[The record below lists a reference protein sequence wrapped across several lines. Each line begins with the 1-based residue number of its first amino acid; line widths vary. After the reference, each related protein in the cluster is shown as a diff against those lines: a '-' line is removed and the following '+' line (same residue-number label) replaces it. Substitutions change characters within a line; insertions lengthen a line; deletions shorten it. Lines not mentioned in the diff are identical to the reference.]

1 MQFKV
6 GDSVKF
12 LNATGSGKVLR
23 ILSGDKIEVENEHG
37 FEEVFSISELVSAN
51 PPADYNTENLHF
63 DREVVNKA
71 NVDEFAKQDVI
82 LKRKFKHLDHY
93 GQKDRDV
100 IDLHIENLIDSHRG
114 MGNAQILNIQMV
126 HFRRFLNSS
135 INKQHKKIVV
145 IHGVG
150 EGVLRNEIRK
160 ELDYY
165 HVDLEYHDASYQE
178 FGMGA
183 TEIRLKK

>member
-23 ILSGDKIEVENEHG
+23 ILGGDKIEVENEHG
-37 FEEVFSISELVSAN
+37 FEEVFPVSELVTSNSAS
-51 PPADYNTENLHF
+51 DYKTDNLNF
-63 DREVVNKA
+63 DKEISNKA
-71 NVDEFAKQDVI
+71 NADNLSKQDLG
-82 LKRKFKHLDHY
+82 LKRKFKHLDDY
-93 GQKDRDV
+93 GQKDRDL

-114 MGNAQILNIQMV
+114 MGNAEILNIQMV
-126 HFRRFLNSS
+126 RFRRFLNAS
-135 INKQHKKIVV
+135 INKQHRKIVV

-165 HVDLEYHDASYQE
+165 HQNLEYYDASYQE

-183 TEIRLKK
+183 TEIILR

>member
-12 LNATGSGKVLR
+12 LNATGSGKVLK
-23 ILSGDKIEVENEHG
+23 ILDGNKIEVENEHG
-37 FEEVFSISELVSAN
+37 FEEIFPVSELVTSN
-51 PPADYNTENLHF
+51 SPSDYKTDNLHF
-63 DREVVNKA
+63 DKEVSNKA
-71 NVDEFAKQDVI
+71 NADDMSKQDFR
-82 LKRKFKHLDHY
+82 LKRKFKHLDDY
-93 GQKDRDV
+93 GQKDRDI

-114 MGNAQILNIQMV
+114 MGNAEILNIQMV
-126 HFRRFLNSS
+126 RFRRFLNAS
-135 INKQHKKIVV
+135 INKQHRKIVV

-165 HVDLEYHDASYQE
+165 HQNLEYYDASYQE

-183 TEIRLKK
+183 TEIILR